1 MSLTYWLVLLVG
13 CGVTAFGLYLKWLD
27 SRDSSKSNH
36 ARAGTESKKMSGF
49 VKHRDFRQ
57 IN

>member
-27 SRDSSKSNH
+27 NRDSSK
-36 ARAGTESKKMSGF
+36 K
-49 VKHRDFRQ
+49 
-57 IN
+57 